1 MRGFPSAPDRTRTST
16 DHKVHKAPQP
26 HSQRSARRRGRG
38 HGAARFRPSVESGI
52 VISVPVSICGS
63 CFGWHGVGTVILAGN
78 YTSKAA
84 STIVP
89 GTGQAILLTG
99 ATGFVGMAVLARLL
113 ERTDRDVLVLVRA
126 SSRSQADVRLNAL
139 LGSVFDAPE
148 RHDGRVRAVCGDL
161 TAPGLGLGADREWIA
176 EEVRDIVHGAA
187 SVAFDMPLAESRSI
201 NVEGTRRVLDL
212 AEECASSGGGLRRI
226 TYVST
231 AYVAG
236 DRHGL
241 AREAELDV
249 GQGFRNGYEQSKH
262 EAEHLV
268 WSRRDRLPVTI
279 VRPSIVVGE
288 RGTGWTA
295 SFNVVYGPLRAFA
308 SGTFPVLPG
317 RRDAVLDIVTVDHV
331 ADAILA
337 LAASPA
343 AAGGTFHVVAGEQ
356 ATTLGELAH
365 LAARRF
371 DRRPP
376 RLVPLRVYRS
386 VLHPLIL
393 RRADPNTRRRL
404 VRSEVYFP
412 YFTLDL
418 RFDDRDARKV
428 LDPLG
433 IGATPVS
440 EYFDTM
446 IDFAEAAHWGRTP
459 IGRAR
464 AGALGERANP
474 ALPNPRTAEPVP

>member
-1 MRGFPSAPDRTRTST
+1 MIG
-16 DHKVHKAPQP
+16 
-26 HSQRSARRRGRG
+26 
-38 HGAARFRPSVESGI
+38 
-52 VISVPVSICGS
+52 
-63 CFGWHGVGTVILAGN
+63 
-78 YTSKAA
+78 
-84 STIVP
+84 P
-89 GTGQAILLTG
+89 GTGEAILLTG

-113 ERTDRDVLVLVRA
+113 ERTDREVVVLVRA
-126 SSRSQADVRLNAL
+126 ASQSQADARLNEV
-139 LGSVFDAPE
+139 LGSMFTAPE
-148 RHDGRVRAVCGDL
+148 RHRGRVRAVCGDL
-161 TAPGLGLGADREWIA
+161 AAPGLGLGADREWVA
-176 EEVRDIVHGAA
+176 EAVSEVVHAAA

-212 AEECASSGGGLRRI
+212 AEDCSDRGEGLRRL

-236 DRHGL
+236 DRSGL

-249 GQGFRNGYEQSKH
+249 GQGFRNAYEQSKH
-262 EAEHLV
+262 EAEGLV
-268 WSRRDRLPVTI
+268 SSRRERLPVTI

-308 SGTFPVLPG
+308 SGTYPVIPG

-343 AAGGTFHVVAGEQ
+343 AAGRTFHVVGGEQ
-356 ATTLGELAH
+356 ATTLGELVR

-371 DRRPP
+371 DRRGPRFVPP
-376 RLVPLRVYRS
+376 RIYRS

-393 RRADPNTRRRL
+393 RRADPSTRGRL

-412 YFTLDL
+412 YFSLDL
-418 RFDDRDARKV
+418 RFDDHGAREL

-433 IGATPVS
+433 IRSTPFR
-440 EYFDTM
+440 EYFDTL
-446 IDFAEAAHWGRTP
+446 IDFAEAADWGRAP
-459 IGRAR
+459 IGRAG
-464 AGALGERANP
+464 AGALIKRTHS
-474 ALPNPRTAEPVP
+474 ALPNARTAESVT

>member
-1 MRGFPSAPDRTRTST
+1 MIG
-16 DHKVHKAPQP
+16 
-26 HSQRSARRRGRG
+26 
-38 HGAARFRPSVESGI
+38 
-52 VISVPVSICGS
+52 
-63 CFGWHGVGTVILAGN
+63 
-78 YTSKAA
+78 
-84 STIVP
+84 P

-126 SSRSQADVRLNAL
+126 ASPSQADARLNAV
-139 LGSVFDAPE
+139 LGSVFDTPD
-148 RHDGRVRAVCGDL
+148 RYRGRVRAVCGDL
-161 TAPGLGLGADREWIA
+161 TAPGLGLGADRERIA
-176 EEVRDIVHGAA
+176 EDVGEVIHGAA
-187 SVAFDMPLAESRSI
+187 SVAFDSPLADSRSI
-201 NVEGTRRVLDL
+201 NVEGTRQLLDL
-212 AEECASSGGGLRRI
+212 AEDCAARGGGLRRI

-236 DRHGL
+236 DRRGL

-249 GQGFRNGYEQSKH
+249 GQAFRNAYEQSKH
-262 EAEHLV
+262 EAERLV
-268 WSRRDRLPVTI
+268 WGRRDRLPVTI

-308 SGTFPVLPG
+308 SGTYPVLPG
-317 RRDAVLDIVTVDHV
+317 RRNAVLDIVTVDHL

-343 AAGGTFHVVAGEQ
+343 AAGGTFHVVAGDQ
-356 ATTLGELAH
+356 ATTLGELVR

-371 DRRPP
+371 GRRAP
-376 RLVPLRVYRS
+376 RLVPPRIYRS
-386 VLHPLIL
+386 ALHPLIL

-412 YFTLDL
+412 YFSLDL
-418 RFDDRDARKV
+418 RFDDHQARQL

-433 IGATPVS
+433 ITATPLS
-440 EYFDTM
+440 EHFDTL

-464 AGALGERANP
+464 AGALGQRASP
-474 ALPNPRTAEPVP
+474 ALPSARTAAPVP

>member
-1 MRGFPSAPDRTRTST
+1 M
-16 DHKVHKAPQP
+16 
-26 HSQRSARRRGRG
+26 
-38 HGAARFRPSVESGI
+38 
-52 VISVPVSICGS
+52 
-63 CFGWHGVGTVILAGN
+63 
-78 YTSKAA
+78 
-84 STIVP
+84 IVP
-89 GTGQAILLTG
+89 GTGEAILLTG

-113 ERTDRDVLVLVRA
+113 EHTDREVVVMVRA
-126 SSRSQADVRLNAL
+126 ASRSQADARLNAV

-148 RHDGRVRAVCGDL
+148 RHRRRVTAVCGDL
-161 TAPGLGLGADREWIA
+161 TAPGLGLGADRDWIV
-176 EEVRDIVHGAA
+176 EEVGEVVHGAA
-187 SVAFDMPLAESRSI
+187 SVAFDLPLAESRSI
-201 NVEGTRRVLDL
+201 NVEGTRQVLDL
-212 AEECASSGGGLRRI
+212 AEDCAARGEGLRRI

-236 DRHGL
+236 DRRGC

-249 GQGFRNGYEQSKH
+249 GQGFRNTYEQSKH
-262 EAEHLV
+262 EAERLV
-268 WSRRDRLPVTI
+268 WRRRERLPVTI

-308 SGTFPVLPG
+308 NGTYPVLPG
-317 RRDAVLDIVTVDHV
+317 RRGAILDIVTVDHV

-343 AAGGTFHVVAGEQ
+343 GAGGTFHIVAGEQ
-356 ATTLGELAH
+356 ATTLGELVR

-376 RLVPLRVYRS
+376 RLLPPRIYRS
-386 VLHPLIL
+386 ALHPLIL

-412 YFTLDL
+412 YFSLDL
-418 RFDDRDARKV
+418 RFDDHRAREL

-433 IGATPVS
+433 IRATPVG
-440 EYFDTM
+440 EYFDTL

-459 IGRAR
+459 IGLAR
-464 AGALGERANP
+464 AGALGHRTSP
-474 ALPNPRTAEPVP
+474 ALPNPSTAEPVP

>member
-1 MRGFPSAPDRTRTST
+1 M
-16 DHKVHKAPQP
+16 
-26 HSQRSARRRGRG
+26 
-38 HGAARFRPSVESGI
+38 
-52 VISVPVSICGS
+52 
-63 CFGWHGVGTVILAGN
+63 
-78 YTSKAA
+78 
-84 STIVP
+84 IVP
-89 GTGQAILLTG
+89 RVGEAVLLTG

-113 ERTDRDVLVLVRA
+113 EQTDRDVVVLVRA
-126 SSRSQADVRLNAL
+126 ATRSGADARLNAL

-148 RHDGRVRAVCGDL
+148 RHRRRVRAVCGDL

-176 EEVRDIVHGAA
+176 EEVREVVHCAA
-187 SVAFDMPLAESRSI
+187 SVSFGLSLAESRSI
-201 NVEGTRRVLDL
+201 NVEGTREVLDL
-212 AEECASSGGGLRRI
+212 AEDCAARGEGLRRM

-236 DRHGL
+236 DRHGC
-241 AREAELDV
+241 ARETELDV
-249 GQGFRNGYEQSKH
+249 GQGFRNAYERSKH
-262 EAEHLV
+262 EAERLV
-268 WSRRDRLPVTI
+268 WSRRERLPVTI

-308 SGTFPVLPG
+308 SGTYPVIPG

-356 ATTLGELAH
+356 ATTLGELSR

-371 DRRPP
+371 DRRSPRFVPP
-376 RLVPLRVYRS
+376 RIYRS

-393 RRADPNTRRRL
+393 RRADPSTRRRL

-412 YFTLDL
+412 YFSLDL
-418 RFDDRDARKV
+418 HFDDRRAREL

-433 IGATPVS
+433 IRATPVR
-440 EYFDTM
+440 EYFDTL
-446 IDFAEAAHWGRTP
+446 IDFAEAARWGRTP

-464 AGALGERANP
+464 AGALGQRPGP
-474 ALPNPRTAEPVP
+474 AFPNPRTAEPVP

>member
-1 MRGFPSAPDRTRTST
+1 M
-16 DHKVHKAPQP
+16 
-26 HSQRSARRRGRG
+26 
-38 HGAARFRPSVESGI
+38 
-52 VISVPVSICGS
+52 
-63 CFGWHGVGTVILAGN
+63 ILAGN
-78 YTSKAA
+78 NRSKAA
-84 STIVP
+84 GLTAP
-89 GTGQAILLTG
+89 CKAILLTG

-113 ERTDRDVLVLVRA
+113 ERTDREVVVLVRA
-126 SSRSQADVRLNAL
+126 ASRSEADARLNAL
-139 LGSVFDAPE
+139 LSSVFDAPD
-148 RHDGRVRAVCGDL
+148 RHRARVRAVCGDL
-161 TAPGLGLGADREWIA
+161 TAPGLGLGADREWVA
-176 EEVRDIVHGAA
+176 EEVGEVVHAAA
-187 SVAFDMPLAESRSI
+187 SVAFDLSVAESTLI

-212 AEECASSGGGLRRI
+212 AEDCAARGESLRRI

-236 DRHGL
+236 DRHGC

-249 GQGFRNGYEQSKH
+249 GQGFRNAYEQSKH
-262 EAEHLV
+262 EAERLV
-268 WSRRDRLPVTI
+268 WSRRGRLPVTI

-288 RGTGWTA
+288 RGTGWTS

-308 SGTFPVLPG
+308 SGTYPVLPG

-356 ATTLGELAH
+356 ATTLGELAR

-376 RLVPLRVYRS
+376 RLVPPRVYRS
-386 VLHPLIL
+386 ALHPLIL

-412 YFTLDL
+412 YFSLDL
-418 RFDDRDARKV
+418 RFDDHHAREL

-433 IGATPVS
+433 VRATPLR

-459 IGRAR
+459 IARAR
-464 AGALGERANP
+464 AGALGERTSP
-474 ALPNPRTAEPVP
+474 ARPEARTAQPVP

>member
-1 MRGFPSAPDRTRTST
+1 M
-16 DHKVHKAPQP
+16 
-26 HSQRSARRRGRG
+26 
-38 HGAARFRPSVESGI
+38 
-52 VISVPVSICGS
+52 ISVPVSICGA

-78 YTSKAA
+78 YTSNAA

-89 GTGQAILLTG
+89 GTGDALLLTG

-113 ERTDRDVLVLVRA
+113 EHTDRDVMVLVRA
-126 SSRSQADVRLNAL
+126 SSQSQADARLNAV
-139 LGSVFDAPE
+139 LGSMFDAPE
-148 RHDGRVRAVCGDL
+148 QHEGRVRAVCGDL

-187 SVAFDMPLAESRSI
+187 SVAFDMSLAESRSI
-201 NVEGTRRVLDL
+201 NVDGTRRILDL
-212 AEECASSGGGLRRI
+212 AEECAARGEGLRRI

-236 DRHGL
+236 DRHGW
-241 AREAELDV
+241 AREGELDV
-249 GQGFRNGYEQSKH
+249 GQAFRNAYEQSKH
-262 EAEHLV
+262 EAERLV
-268 WSRRDRLPVTI
+268 WSRRDGLPVTI

-295 SFNVVYGPLRAFA
+295 SFNVVYVPLRAFA
-308 SGTFPVLPG
+308 SGTLPVLPG

-331 ADAILA
+331 ADATLA

-376 RLVPLRVYRS
+376 RLVPLCVYRS
-386 VLHPLIL
+386 LLHPLIL

-412 YFTLDL
+412 YFSLDL
-418 RFDDRDARKV
+418 RFDDHRAREL

-433 IGATPVS
+433 IRATPVR

-464 AGALGERANP
+464 AGALGKRANP
-474 ALPNPRTAEPVP
+474 ALPSTRTAEPVP

>member
-1 MRGFPSAPDRTRTST
+1 MVGP
-16 DHKVHKAPQP
+16 
-26 HSQRSARRRGRG
+26 
-38 HGAARFRPSVESGI
+38 RPPVESG
-52 VISVPVSICGS
+52 VAISVPVSICGRRW
-63 CFGWHGVGTVILAGN
+63 CWHGVTVTRAGN

-84 STIVP
+84 GMIAP
-89 GTGQAILLTG
+89 GTGEAILLTG

-113 ERTDRDVLVLVRA
+113 EHTDRDVVVLVRA
-126 SSRSQADVRLNAL
+126 GSQSEADARLNAV
-139 LGSVFDAPE
+139 LGSVFGAPD
-148 RHDGRVRAVCGDL
+148 RHWRRVKGVCGDL
-161 TAPGLGLGADREWIA
+161 TAPGLGLGANREWVA
-176 EEVRDIVHGAA
+176 EEVGEVVHAAA
-187 SVAFDMPLAESRSI
+187 SVAFDLSLAESRLI

-212 AEECASSGGGLRRI
+212 AEDCAARGEGLRRI

-236 DRHGL
+236 DRHGC
-241 AREAELDV
+241 AGEAELDV
-249 GQGFRNGYEQSKH
+249 GQGFRNAYEQSKH
-262 EAEHLV
+262 EAERLV

-308 SGTFPVLPG
+308 SGRLPVIPG

-337 LAASPA
+337 LAASPVA
-343 AAGGTFHVVAGEQ
+343 VGRTFHVVAGEQ
-356 ATTLGELAH
+356 ATTLGELAR

-371 DRRPP
+371 GRRPP
-376 RLVPLRVYRS
+376 RLVPPRIYRS
-386 VLHPLIL
+386 ALHPLIL
-393 RRADPNTRRRL
+393 HRADADTRRRL

-412 YFTLDL
+412 YFSLDL
-418 RFDDRDARKV
+418 RFDDHRAREL

-433 IGATPVS
+433 IRATPLR

-446 IDFAEAAHWGRTP
+446 IDFAEAARWGRTP

-464 AGALGERANP
+464 AAALGERINP
-474 ALPNPRTAEPVP
+474 ALANTRLAEPVP

>member
-1 MRGFPSAPDRTRTST
+1 M
-16 DHKVHKAPQP
+16 
-26 HSQRSARRRGRG
+26 
-38 HGAARFRPSVESGI
+38 
-52 VISVPVSICGS
+52 ISVPVSICGR
-63 CFGWHGVGTVILAGN
+63 CWRWHGVGTVILAGN

-84 STIVP
+84 GTTAP
-89 GTGQAILLTG
+89 GTGDAILLTG

-113 ERTDRDVLVLVRA
+113 ERTDRDVVVLVRA
-126 SSRSQADVRLNAL
+126 ASRSEADARLNAV
-139 LGSVFDAPE
+139 LGSVFDAPD
-148 RHDGRVRAVCGDL
+148 RHRARVRAACGDL
-161 TAPGLGLGADREWIA
+161 TAPGLGLGADREWVA
-176 EEVRDIVHGAA
+176 EEVGEIVHAAA
-187 SVAFDMPLAESRSI
+187 SVAFDLSLAESRLI
-201 NVEGTRRVLDL
+201 NLEGTRRVLDL
-212 AEECASSGGGLRRI
+212 AEDCAARGEGLRRI

-236 DRHGL
+236 DRHGW
-241 AREAELDV
+241 AEEAELDV
-249 GQGFRNGYEQSKH
+249 GQGFRNAYEQSKH
-262 EAEHLV
+262 EAERQV
-268 WSRRDRLPVTI
+268 WTRRDRLPVTI

-356 ATTLGELAH
+356 ATTLGELAR

-386 VLHPLIL
+386 ALHPLIL

-404 VRSEVYFP
+404 MRSEVYFP
-412 YFTLDL
+412 YFSLDL
-418 RFDDRDARKV
+418 RFDDHRAREL

-433 IGATPVS
+433 VRATPVR

-459 IGRAR
+459 IGRAHAR
-464 AGALGERANP
+464 ALRERTSP
-474 ALPNPRTAEPVP
+474 ALAPAVSRAPRSR

>member
-1 MRGFPSAPDRTRTST
+1 
-16 DHKVHKAPQP
+16 
-26 HSQRSARRRGRG
+26 
-38 HGAARFRPSVESGI
+38 
-52 VISVPVSICGS
+52 
-63 CFGWHGVGTVILAGN
+63 VILAGN
-78 YTSKAA
+78 YTSKTPK
-84 STIVP
+84 TIAR
-89 GTGQAILLTG
+89 GTGEAILLTG

-113 ERTDRDVLVLVRA
+113 ERTDHDVLVLVRA
-126 SSRSQADVRLNAL
+126 ASRSQADARLNAV

-148 RHDGRVRAVCGDL
+148 RHRRRVRAVCGDL

-176 EEVRDIVHGAA
+176 EEVHEVVHAAA
-187 SVAFDMPLAESRSI
+187 SVGFDLSLAESRSI

-212 AEECASSGGGLRRI
+212 AQDCAARGERLRRI

-236 DRHGL
+236 NRHGL

-249 GQGFRNGYEQSKH
+249 GQGFRNSYEQSKH
-262 EAEHLV
+262 EAERLV
-268 WSRRDRLPVTI
+268 WSRRERLPVTI

-288 RGTGWTA
+288 RGTGWTS

-308 SGTFPVLPG
+308 SGTYPVLPG
-317 RRDAVLDIVTVDHV
+317 RRNAVLDIVTVDHL

-371 DRRPP
+371 GRRAP
-376 RLVPLRVYRS
+376 RLVPPSIYRS
-386 VLHPLIL
+386 ALHPLIL
-393 RRADPNTRRRL
+393 RRADPDTRRRL

-412 YFTLDL
+412 YFALDL
-418 RFDDRDARKV
+418 RFDDHRAREL

-433 IGATPVS
+433 IGATPVR

-464 AGALGERANP
+464 AGALGKRTNP
-474 ALPNPRTAEPVP
+474 ARPNARTAEPVP

>member
-1 MRGFPSAPDRTRTST
+1 
-16 DHKVHKAPQP
+16 
-26 HSQRSARRRGRG
+26 
-38 HGAARFRPSVESGI
+38 
-52 VISVPVSICGS
+52 
-63 CFGWHGVGTVILAGN
+63 
-78 YTSKAA
+78 
-84 STIVP
+84 
-89 GTGQAILLTG
+89 
-99 ATGFVGMAVLARLL
+99 MAVLARLL
-113 ERTDRDVLVLVRA
+113 ERTDRDVLVLVR
-126 SSRSQADVRLNAL
+126 SPSQSQADARLNAV

-148 RHDGRVRAVCGDL
+148 RHEGRARAVRGDL

-176 EEVRDIVHGAA
+176 EEVGEVVHAAA

-212 AEECASSGGGLRRI
+212 AEECAARGAGLRRI

-236 DRHGL
+236 DRHGW
-241 AREAELDV
+241 AWEAELDV
-249 GQGFRNGYEQSKH
+249 GQGFRNAYEQSKH
-262 EAEHLV
+262 EAERLV

-288 RGTGWTA
+288 RATGWTA

-308 SGTFPVLPG
+308 SGTLPLIPG
-317 RRDAVLDIVTVDHV
+317 RRDAVLDLVTVDHL

-337 LAASPA
+337 LTASPA
-343 AAGGTFHVVAGEQ
+343 AAGGTFHVVAGDQ
-356 ATTLGELAH
+356 ATTVGELAR

-371 DRRPP
+371 GRRPP
-376 RLVPLRVYRS
+376 RLVPPRIYRS

-393 RRADPNTRRRL
+393 RRADTDTRWRL

-412 YFTLDL
+412 YFSLDL
-418 RFDDRDARKV
+418 RFDDHLAREM

-433 IGATPVS
+433 IRATPVR

-446 IDFAEAAHWGRTP
+446 IDFAEAAGWGRTP

-474 ALPNPRTAEPVP
+474 ALSNARTAQPVP

>member
-1 MRGFPSAPDRTRTST
+1 MS
-16 DHKVHKAPQP
+16 
-26 HSQRSARRRGRG
+26 
-38 HGAARFRPSVESGI
+38 
-52 VISVPVSICGS
+52 
-63 CFGWHGVGTVILAGN
+63 GTVVLAGKH
-78 YTSKAA
+78 TSKAA
-84 STIVP
+84 NTIVP
-89 GTGQAILLTG
+89 ATGQAILLTG

-113 ERTDRDVLVLVRA
+113 ERTDRNVLVLVRA
-126 SSRSQADVRLNAL
+126 ASRSQADARLNAV

-148 RHDGRVRAVCGDL
+148 RHRRRVSAVCGDL
-161 TAPGLGLGADREWIA
+161 IAPGLGLGIDREWIA
-176 EEVRDIVHGAA
+176 EEVREIVHAAA
-187 SVAFDMPLAESRSI
+187 SVAFDLPLAESRAI
-201 NVEGTRRVLDL
+201 NVEGTRQVLDL
-212 AEECASSGGGLRRI
+212 AEDCAARGEGLRRI

-236 DRHGL
+236 SRHGL

-249 GQGFRNGYEQSKH
+249 GQGFRNAYEESKH
-262 EAEHLV
+262 EAERLV
-268 WSRRDRLPVTI
+268 WSRRERLPVTI

-288 RGTGWTA
+288 RETGWTS

-308 SGTFPVLPG
+308 SGTYPLLPG
-317 RRDAVLDIVTVDHV
+317 RRNAVLDMVTVDHL

-343 AAGGTFHVVAGEQ
+343 AVGATFHVVAGEQ
-356 ATTLGELAH
+356 ATTLGELAR

-371 DRRPP
+371 GRRAP
-376 RLVPLRVYRS
+376 RLVPPRIYRS
-386 VLHPLIL
+386 ALHPLIL
-393 RRADPNTRRRL
+393 RRADPDTRRRL

-412 YFTLDL
+412 YFSLDL
-418 RFDDRDARKV
+418 RFDDHRAREL

-433 IGATPVS
+433 IRATPVG

-464 AGALGERANP
+464 AGALGKRTNP
-474 ALPNPRTAEPVP
+474 ALPNTRVANPVP

>member
-1 MRGFPSAPDRTRTST
+1 M
-16 DHKVHKAPQP
+16 
-26 HSQRSARRRGRG
+26 
-38 HGAARFRPSVESGI
+38 
-52 VISVPVSICGS
+52 
-63 CFGWHGVGTVILAGN
+63 
-78 YTSKAA
+78 
-84 STIVP
+84 IVP
-89 GTGQAILLTG
+89 GSGEAILLTG
-99 ATGFVGMAVLARLL
+99 GTGFVGMAVLARLL
-113 ERTDRDVLVLVRA
+113 ERTDRDVVVLVRA
-126 SSRSQADVRLNAL
+126 GSQSRADARLAAV
-139 LGSVFDAPE
+139 LGSVFDRPE
-148 RHDGRVRAVCGDL
+148 RHRGRVRTVCGDL
-161 TAPGLGLGADREWIA
+161 TAPGLGLGANREWIA
-176 EEVRDIVHGAA
+176 EEVCEVVHGAA
-187 SVAFDMPLAESRSI
+187 SVAFELPLAESRSI
-201 NVEGTRRVLDL
+201 NVEGTRRVLEL
-212 AEECASSGGGLRRI
+212 AEDCAARGKGLQRI

-249 GQGFRNGYEQSKH
+249 GQGFRNAYEQSKH
-262 EAEHLV
+262 EAERLV
-268 WSRRDRLPVTI
+268 CSRRERLPVTI

-308 SGTFPVLPG
+308 SGTYPVIPG

-343 AAGGTFHVVAGEQ
+343 AAGGTFHVVGGKQ
-356 ATTLGELAH
+356 ATTIGELAR

-371 DRRPP
+371 DRPPP
-376 RLVPLRVYRS
+376 RFVPPRVYRS

-412 YFTLDL
+412 YFSLDL
-418 RFDDRDARKV
+418 RFDDHRAREL

-433 IGATPVS
+433 IRATPFR
-440 EYFDTM
+440 EYFDTL
-446 IDFAEAAHWGRTP
+446 IDFAEAADWGRTP

-464 AGALGERANP
+464 AGALSNRTNP
-474 ALPNPRTAEPVP
+474 ALPTTRTAEPVT

>member
-1 MRGFPSAPDRTRTST
+1 
-16 DHKVHKAPQP
+16 
-26 HSQRSARRRGRG
+26 
-38 HGAARFRPSVESGI
+38 
-52 VISVPVSICGS
+52 VS
-63 CFGWHGVGTVILAGN
+63 LAGKS
-78 YTSKAA
+78 TSKVA
-84 STIVP
+84 STIVR
-89 GTGQAILLTG
+89 GTGEAVLLTG

-113 ERTDRDVLVLVRA
+113 EQTDRDVVVLVRA
-126 SSRSQADVRLNAL
+126 ASRSRANARLNAV
-139 LGSVFDAPE
+139 LGSLFDARE
-148 RHDGRVRAVCGDL
+148 RYRGRVSAVCGDL

-176 EEVRDIVHGAA
+176 KEVSEVVHGAA
-187 SVAFDMPLAESRSI
+187 SVAFDLPLAESRSI
-201 NVEGTRRVLDL
+201 NVEGTRRILDL
-212 AEECASSGGGLRRI
+212 AEDCAARGKGLRRM

-236 DRHGL
+236 DRHGC

-249 GQGFRNGYEQSKH
+249 GQGFRNAYEQSKH
-262 EAEHLV
+262 EAERMV

-288 RGTGWTA
+288 RGTGWTT

-308 SGTFPVLPG
+308 SGTYPMLPG
-317 RRDAVLDIVTVDHV
+317 RRDAVLDIVTVDHA

-343 AAGGTFHVVAGEQ
+343 AAGGTFHVVAGER
-356 ATTLGELAH
+356 ATTLGELAR

-371 DRRPP
+371 ERRAPRLIPP
-376 RLVPLRVYRS
+376 RIYRS
-386 VLHPLIL
+386 ALHPLIL

-412 YFTLDL
+412 YFSLDL
-418 RFDDRDARKV
+418 RFDDHHAREL

-433 IGATPVS
+433 IRATPLR
-440 EYFDTM
+440 EYFDTLV
-446 IDFAEAAHWGRTP
+446 DYAEAADWGRTP

-464 AGALGERANP
+464 AAALGERANP
-474 ALPNPRTAEPVP
+474 APPNTRTADPVP